1 MLPIKLCLSCEWI
14 NGLNKCPSGGGQ
26 EKVLFLK
33 KKSGD

>member
-26 EKVLFLK
+26 R
-33 KKSGD
+33 KSATF